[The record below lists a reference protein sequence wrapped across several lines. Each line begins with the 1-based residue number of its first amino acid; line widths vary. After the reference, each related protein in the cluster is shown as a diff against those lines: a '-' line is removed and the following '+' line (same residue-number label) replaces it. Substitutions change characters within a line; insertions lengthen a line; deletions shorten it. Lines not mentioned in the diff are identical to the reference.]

1 MQTFS
6 KKERLCSLRLQ
17 QTLFQNGQSFYVF
30 PFKVF
35 FCLLDPNHSL
45 PADGFMPEEVEVGDM
60 QLSHSLPLLQSSNL
74 KQWLPHRAQLLITVS
89 KRNFKRAT
97 DRNRI
102 KRLVREGYRKNK
114 EPLQGALQTT
124 VKFCLLSLAYTSR
137 NILTFSELE
146 PKIIVI
152 LRKIADAAEAEAIS
166 DTQ

>member
-6 KKERLCSLRLQ
+6 KNERLCSLRLM
-17 QTLFQNGQSFYVF
+17 QTLFKNEQSFYIF

-35 FCLLDPNHSL
+35 FCLLDPNESL
-45 PADGFMPEEVEVGDM
+45 PADGSMHEEVDVM
-60 QLSHSLPLLQSSNL
+60 QLSHSLPILQSSNL
-74 KQWLPHRAQLLITVS
+74 KQWLPHRAQLLISVS

-114 EPLQGALQTT
+114 EPLQRTLQTT
-124 VKFCLLSLAYTSR
+124 GNFCLLSLAYTSR

-146 PKIIVI
+146 HKIVVI
-152 LRKIADAAEAEAIS
+152 LRKIADAAEAAAIS

>member
-6 KKERLCSLRLQ
+6 KNERLCSVRLMKN
-17 QTLFQNGQSFYVF
+17 LFQNGQSFYVF

-35 FCLLDPNHSL
+35 FCLLHPTDSTPSEGAIH
-45 PADGFMPEEVEVGDM
+45 EEVEVGVM
-60 QLSHSLPLLQSSNL
+60 QLSQSLPILHSYNLLQ
-74 KQWLPHRAQLLITVS
+74 WHPHRSQLLITVS

-114 EPLQGALQTT
+114 EPLQRTLNTT
-124 VKFCLLSLAYTSR
+124 GKFCLLSLAYTSR

-146 PKIIVI
+146 HKIIVI
-152 LRKIADAAEAEAIS
+152 LRKIADAAEATAIS

>member
-6 KKERLCSLRLQ
+6 KNERLCSLRLM
-17 QTLFQNGQSFYVF
+17 QTLFKKGQTFYVF

-35 FCLLDPNHSL
+35 FCLLDPNESL
-45 PADGFMPEEVEVGDM
+45 PADGLIHEEVDVM
-60 QLSHSLPLLQSSNL
+60 QLSHSLPILQSSNL

-114 EPLQGALQTT
+114 EPLQRTLQTT
-124 VKFCLLSLAYTSR
+124 GNFCLLSLAYTSR

-146 PKIIVI
+146 HKIVVI
-152 LRKIADAAEAEAIS
+152 LRKIADAAEAAAIS
-166 DTQ
+166 DIQ

>member
-6 KKERLCSLRLQ
+6 KNERLCSLRLM

-35 FCLLDPNHSL
+35 FCLLDPNDSM
-45 PADGFMPEEVEVGDM
+45 PADGLMHEEVEVGVM
-60 QLSHSLPLLQSSNL
+60 QLPQYHPILQSVNL

-97 DRNRI
+97 ERNRI

-114 EPLQGALQTT
+114 EPLQRTLNATGN
-124 VKFCLLSLAYTSR
+124 FCLLSLAYTSR